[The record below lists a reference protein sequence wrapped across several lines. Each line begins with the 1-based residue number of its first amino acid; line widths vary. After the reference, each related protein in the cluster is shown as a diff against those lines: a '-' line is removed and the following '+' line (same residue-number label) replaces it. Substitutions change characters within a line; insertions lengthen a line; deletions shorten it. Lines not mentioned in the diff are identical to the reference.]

1 MTLIKKLSMATVV
14 STLLATSVFAQDNA
28 GSSGQMMDGEN
39 GMAGNMMDG
48 DMSGMDGM
56 MPMMKMMQK
65 MGPMMEACT
74 EMMEAMNN
82 SEDET
87 TPSTDKG

>member
-1 MTLIKKLSMATVV
+1 MTYKTNFLAAALTAA
-14 STLLATSVFAQDNA
+14 LLTTAAQAQDATPMADDMPMNKEHSTKE
-28 GSSGQMMDGEN
+28 G
-39 GMAGNMMDG
+39 GMASME
-48 DMSGMDGM
+48 GM
-56 MPMMKMMQK
+56 MPMMKMMAQ